1 MKIDIFYDVT
11 LRDGSHANGHSF
23 TKDFCLKYIT
33 QAYKS
38 GIRYIELGHGNGIG
52 GSSLH
57 IGELLEKDLFNIIEK
72 AKLEFPDLKFGV
84 HVIPGLAKFD
94 SVKSA
99 VDQGVSILRVA
110 SHCSEADTTETF
122 IEYGANLGC
131 EVWGLLMMSHMI
143 KPDHLAREAE
153 KMELYGASRIVF
165 LDSAG
170 ALTPKKVKE
179 ITNEIISLINIP
191 LGFHAHN
198 NLHAAVA
205 NSLAAI
211 NQGCTSIDFASRGYG
226 AGAGNLSSEAFIS
239 ILEKDGYKSNLKLN
253 ELIKLSSLIESEF
266 EKTLPNVDSLSV
278 ATGFKGLF
286 SGFKKRIIEASH
298 TFNVDTVE
306 LIEKLGDLQV
316 IAGQEDQIIETAS
329 ELNNNKNKTL

>member
-1 MKIDIFYDVT
+1 MIDIFYDVT
-11 LRDGSHANGHSF
+11 LRDGSHANSHSF
-23 TKDFCLKYIT
+23 TKDFCLRYIK
-33 QAYKS
+33 QAYNS

-57 IGELLEKDLFNIIEK
+57 IGQLLEEDLYGVIDK
-72 AKLEFPDLKFGV
+72 SKKEFPDLKFGA

-94 SVKSA
+94 CVKSA
-99 VDQGVSILRVA
+99 VDNGVSILRVA

-122 IEYGANLGC
+122 IEYGTNLGC

-143 KPDHLAREAE
+143 EPDHLAREAE

-179 ITNEIISLINIP
+179 ITFEIISLINVP

-205 NSLAAI
+205 NSLAAM
-211 NQGCTSIDFASRGYG
+211 NEGCTSIDFATRGYG
-226 AGAGNLSSEAFIS
+226 AGAGNLSGEAFIS
-239 ILEKDGYKSNLKLN
+239 ILEKDGFDSKLN
-253 ELIKLSSLIESEF
+253 LNQLMKLSLLIENNFKS
-266 EKTLPNVDSLSV
+266 TLPNVDSLSV
-278 ATGFKGLF
+278 ATGYSGIF
-286 SGFKKRIIEASH
+286 SGFKKRIIEASKEYE
-298 TFNVDTVE
+298 VDPIQ
-306 LIEKLGDLQV
+306 LIKKLGILQV
-316 IAGQEDQIIETAS
+316 IAGQEDQIIESAS
-329 ELNNNKNKTL
+329 ELKEVKKNVS